1 MSEMEKYNRR
11 DQLTTWAVSVCIRC
25 IPIVGRMEEMIEM
38 RKCDRFTDGQIRVPD
53 KRWNRSVLPVSSC
66 VVKGLSLQ
74 AVIIVIISQYSRDDV
89 TSFMANGRLA
99 IERLT

>member
-74 AVIIVIISQYSRDDV
+74 AVIISQYSRDDD
-89 TSFMANGRLA
+89 TTFRLAYGRLA
-99 IERLT
+99 KGR